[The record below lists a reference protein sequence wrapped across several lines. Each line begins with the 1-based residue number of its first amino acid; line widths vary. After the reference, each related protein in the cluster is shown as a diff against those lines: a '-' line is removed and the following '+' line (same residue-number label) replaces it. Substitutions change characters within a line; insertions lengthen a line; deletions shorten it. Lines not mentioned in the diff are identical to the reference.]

1 MFVHSFKMIS
11 QFIGDMKKQK
21 LRCFLT
27 MSGITWGT
35 MSVILLLA
43 FGESFKYASLK
54 NMSGMGNNIVIMGGS
69 STTLP
74 HEGMPP
80 GRSIRLREETASL
93 LKNYIPDI
101 GYLSPEIEK
110 YVTLNIGPEKQNNQC
125 VGVYPEYGLLRNLLP
140 QKGGRF
146 INLSDM
152 ENRRRVIFIGTR
164 ISEKF
169 FAKDSEPVGKT
180 LMVNGMPFT
189 VIGVMQDKVQNS
201 SYMTQD
207 KNIVF
212 IPYSTCRDVFGAKYV
227 NRIIFKAKNDV
238 DTPKI
243 KENIHEILG
252 RRLGFAKED
261 KDAIWM
267 WDTTE
272 MTQFIHYFFL
282 GFEVF
287 LFLGGVLTLIVGGI
301 GVANIMYVSIR
312 ERRREIG
319 IRTALGATPRLILMQ
334 FMLESFIIMF
344 IGGSLGVFGTW
355 LIITLFGTPALAG
368 VQVVLGKPE
377 INLNIALIASTV
389 LALTG
394 FAAGWSPAKSASN
407 MDPVRAL
414 EF

>member
-1 MFVHSFKMIS
+1 MVIHSFKMVS

-35 MSVILLLA
+35 MSVILLLS
-43 FGESFKYASLK
+43 FGESLREASLK
-54 NMSGMGNNIVIMGGS
+54 NMTGMGNNIVILGGS
-69 STTLP
+69 RTTLP
-74 HEGMPP
+74 YEGMPP
-80 GRSIRLREETASL
+80 GRRIHLREETASL
-93 LKNYIPDI
+93 LKNHIPDI
-101 GYLSPEIEK
+101 GNISPEIEK
-110 YVTLNIGPEKQNNQC
+110 YVTLNIGQERHNNQC
-125 VGVYPEYGLLRNLLP
+125 VGVYPEYGILRNLLP
-140 QKGGRF
+140 KKGGRF
-146 INLSDM
+146 KNRLDM
-152 ENRRRVIFIGTR
+152 ENRRRVIFIGTQ
-164 ISEKF
+164 IFEKF
-169 FAKDSEPVGKT
+169 FAKKTDPVGKT
-180 LMVNGMPFT
+180 LMVNGIPFM
-189 VIGVMQDKVQNS
+189 VIGVMNEKVQNS

-207 KNIVF
+207 KNIAF

-238 DTPKI
+238 ETPEI
-243 KENIHEILG
+243 KEKIYEVLG
-252 RRLGFAKED
+252 KKLGFAKED

-272 MTQFIHYFFL
+272 MTQFFHYFFL
-282 GFEVF
+282 GFEMF
-287 LFLGGVLTLIVGGI
+287 LFLGGILTLIVGGI

-344 IGGSLGVFGTW
+344 IGGSLGVLGAW
-355 LIITLFGTPALAG
+355 LIVTLFGTPALAG

-377 INLNIALIASTV
+377 INLNIALIAATV

-394 FAAGWSPAKSASN
+394 FAAGWSPARSASN

>member
-1 MFVHSFKMIS
+1 MFVHGFKMIS

-43 FGESFKYASLK
+43 FGESFRIASMK
-54 NMSGMGNNIVIMGGS
+54 NMSGMGNNIVVMGGS
-69 STTLP
+69 RTTLP
-74 HEGMPP
+74 YKGLPP
-80 GRSIRLREETASL
+80 GRYIQLREETVSL
-93 LKNYIPDI
+93 LKDYIPDI
-101 GYLSPEIEK
+101 GYLSPETQK
-110 YVTLNIGPEKQNNQC
+110 YVTLSIGPQKQNNNC
-125 VGVYPEYGLLRNLLP
+125 VGVYPGYGMLRNLFP

-146 INLSDM
+146 INPLDM
-152 ENRRRVIFIGTR
+152 ENRRRVIFIGTQ

-169 FAKDSEPVGKT
+169 FAKESNPVGKI
-180 LMVNGMPFT
+180 LMVNGIPFT
-189 VIGVMQDKVQNS
+189 VIGVMQNKVQNS

-212 IPYSTCRDVFGAKYV
+212 IPYTTCRDVFGAKYV

-243 KENIHEILG
+243 KENIHEVLG
-252 RRLGFAKED
+252 RRLGFAKDD

-282 GFEVF
+282 GFEAF

-319 IRTALGATPRLILMQ
+319 IRTALGATPRLILLQ

-344 IGGSLGVFGTW
+344 IGGSLGVLGAW
-355 LIITLFGTPALAG
+355 LIVTLFGSPALTG
-368 VQVVLGKPE
+368 VQVVLGKPV
-377 INLNIALIASTV
+377 INLNIALIVATV

-394 FAAGWSPAKSASN
+394 FAAGWSPARNASN